1 VAGVF
6 AETFKRAVAVMRA
19 MLIKERRTV
28 MEQKGRDIHSLYRS
42 ASARREARR
51 IARDEG

>member
-1 VAGVF
+1 MAGVF

-19 MLIKERRTV
+19 MLNKGASYSV
-28 MEQKGRDIHSLYRS
+28 EQKGLISTRFIAPRDG
-42 ASARREARR
+42 RRETRR

>member
-19 MLIKERRTV
+19 MLN
-28 MEQKGRDIHSLYRS
+28 KG
-42 ASARREARR
+42 ASNSDGA
-51 IARDEG
+51 EGT